1 MTTAVLTTAK
11 PTTSIEGPINN
22 NSAQIPYD
30 SASQPNETVKSSEFR
45 IQLAGP

>member
-11 PTTSIEGPINN
+11 PTTNIEGPINN